1 MAHASPW
8 LFRLPSRGALLALFL
23 AAGVVAGSLSLAL
36 GQSLNLDVFRAAAAA
51 LLRGDDLY
59 ALHARDYFKY
69 SPSFAL
75 LFVPLAWLPAAV
87 AAPLWSTLNFLVAFR
102 GIDRAVAAER
112 DKRLA
117 LAWALGGI
125 LLTTDG
131 DQSNLLVVGLLLLA
145 LDAMEKDRPWTGACL
160 LAVGAHV
167 KVFPLLGAVFALF
180 RPRPLRGLAAIAIAT
195 LAMGALPLATGT
207 CGPRALAAQYVSWWH
222 LLSADHAN
230 AGWSAMNMLQEGLG
244 IGVRNGALQVVGLA
258 LQSIPIVLGLRY
270 APDAAW
276 RRTLAASLLAFAV
289 LFNHRAEYASYVI
302 SAVAVA
308 LWMAD
313 EARPAGAAM
322 ALLAVLALVAPG
334 PLFARSE
341 PSVHGFW
348 APVAAHR
355 LFHPLRVAPLF
366 AVWLLMLRSL
376 ISRFVTVRVSI
387 RLAPRVHAS

>member
-1 MAHASPW
+1 V
-8 LFRLPSRGALLALFL
+8 LFL
-23 AAGVVAGSLSLAL
+23 AAGVTAGSLSLAL
-36 GQSLNLDVFRAAAAA
+36 GQSQNLDVFRAAARA

-87 AAPLWSTLNFLVAFR
+87 AAPLWSSLNFLVAFR
-102 GIDRAVAAER
+102 GIDRAVAADRE
-112 DKRLA
+112 KRLA
-117 LAWALGGI
+117 LGWALGGI

-145 LDAMEKDRPWTGACL
+145 LDAMERDRPWTAACL
-160 LAVGAHV
+160 LALGAHV
-167 KVFPLLGAVFALF
+167 KIFPLLGAVFALL

-195 LAMGALPLATGT
+195 LALGALPLATGA

-230 AGWSAMNMLQEGLG
+230 VGWSAMSMLQEGLG
-244 IGVRNGALQVVGLA
+244 VRARNGALQIAGLA
-258 LQSIPIVLGLRY
+258 LESVPIFLGIRY
-270 APDAAW
+270 APDTAW

-313 EARPAGAAM
+313 EARPAGTAIT
-322 ALLAVLALVAPG
+322 LLAAIALVAPG
-334 PLFARSE
+334 PFFARSDS
-341 PSVHGFW
+341 SVTGFW
-348 APVAAHR
+348 APLAAHR

-376 ISRFVTVRVSI
+376 IARFVTVRVSI
-387 RLAPRVHAS
+387 RLAPRFHAS